1 MIFHLKFKNCVYQQ
15 KLKSSLIQLM
25 MNFMVVAIANGKI
38 MKCFLFVSDD
48 YWNNSSLQ
56 CRCCIDFTMIS

>member
-48 YWNNSSLQ
+48 Y
-56 CRCCIDFTMIS
+56 